1 MDIYSHSRYVVQ
13 VSGQT
18 FYKVR
23 DMFNGTTLGCLF
35 FALGVIGLMITDN
48 KQWLYLGFGIAVVLV
63 VFQMVRD
70 KRSKYKN

>member
-1 MDIYSHSRYVVQ
+1 MQSFKCLVRC
-13 VSGQT
+13 

-23 DMFNGTTLGCLF
+23 DMLNGTTLGCLF

-63 VFQMVRD
+63 VVQMIRD
-70 KRSKYKN
+70 KRSQYKK

>member
-1 MDIYSHSRYVVQ
+1 MLFQHLVSR
-13 VSGQT
+13 
-18 FYKVR
+18 FHKVR
-23 DMFNGTTLGCLF
+23 DMLNGTTLGCLF

-70 KRSKYKN
+70 KRSKYEK

>member
-1 MDIYSHSRYVVQ
+1 MSFKYLVRR
-13 VSGQT
+13 
-18 FYKVR
+18 FYKVM

-63 VFQMVRD
+63 AFQMVRD
-70 KRSKYKN
+70 KRSKYKK